1 MFYCA
6 YFTAFIVLCILYK
19 GHRLKHVNGDERDPY
34 TQTPQTHPS
43 MTLMMRRIV
52 VVEFVSQ
59 GKGSRPLFTLP
70 VNTNIKEVR
79 VKEK

>member
-1 MFYCA
+1 M
-6 YFTAFIVLCILYK
+6 
-19 GHRLKHVNGDERDPY
+19 NGGERDPY

-52 VVEFVSQ
+52 VVEFASQ
-59 GKGSRPLFTLP
+59 FWDQGLFFNLH
-70 VNTNIKEVR
+70 VNTNNKEVR